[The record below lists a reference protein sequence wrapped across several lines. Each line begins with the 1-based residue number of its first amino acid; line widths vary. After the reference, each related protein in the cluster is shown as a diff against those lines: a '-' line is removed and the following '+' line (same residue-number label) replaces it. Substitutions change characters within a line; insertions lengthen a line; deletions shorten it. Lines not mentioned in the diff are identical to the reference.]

1 MKYMIVK
8 TRMVTPRTTGIIWR
22 SLLRTYLPI
31 DQILP
36 SQLDLIVVLIRGNM
50 MSAESKAKDAVYQAV

>member
-8 TRMVTPRTTGIIWR
+8 TRIVTPRTTGIIWR
-22 SLLRTYLPI
+22 SLLRTYLLI

-36 SQLDLIVVLIRGNM
+36 SQLDLIIVLVGGTM
-50 MSAESKAKDAVYQAV
+50 MSAESKAEDVIYQAV